1 MYFCILLRVHIYTDS
16 AKAMIGEI
24 DGAIA
29 DIMAGALYSS

>member
-1 MYFCILLRVHIYTDS
+1 MYFCTVLRVDIYTDS